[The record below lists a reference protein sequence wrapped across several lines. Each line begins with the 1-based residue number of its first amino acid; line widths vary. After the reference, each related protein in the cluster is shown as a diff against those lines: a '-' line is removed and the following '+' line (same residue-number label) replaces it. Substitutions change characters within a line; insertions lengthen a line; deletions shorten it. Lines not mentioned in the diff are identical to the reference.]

1 MYVPAPNPATK
12 VTKVIV
18 SATRSQKMNE
28 NPSSSFVDVGV
39 FFKDIVIL
47 KIIFCDQW
55 YFEDVNTS
63 ISLAD
68 DGSCE
73 MELCH
78 HLSR

>member
-18 SATRSQKMNE
+18 NATRSQKMNE
-28 NPSSSFVDVGV
+28 NPSWSFVDVGV

-63 ISLAD
+63 ISLAA
-68 DGSCE
+68 
-73 MELCH
+73 
-78 HLSR
+78 